1 MAKCLALAAAAVAL
15 FALPSAF
22 VPARQGAPAVSPAV
36 AAGVAAGSMALPA
49 WAYDMPDAQILLARV
64 PGGKRTKEL
73 GLVVPIPEED
83 GLTDGQIAALFVVAL
98 VGLIA
103 AVDLAKTLYFGINP
117 TKFKTAK
124 GKGSITPFMKRLIET
139 ATEQLYD
146 VVRMRPVRAATQG
159 GAVSCAWTSCPYRD
173 LSVPHLRQ
181 WSGNRNPMPGTAG
194 GAELEKMAAASNA
207 DSPNSDSSDS
217 EAERDPALPSAS
229 SLSWLPAPKKAAQA
243 AGSSQVEIDFE
254 SLGRPREKPQVV
266 GSATAWLVQPAV
278 APQVE
283 EEEQFP
289 VSLLKHPLLRSAG
302 AAGCTEVEA
311 EELESKVSRLVHI
324 TAESMQDPDWKMNS
338 LLVGQPGYMRGHA
351 VPKGVSQFDTDQW
364 NQTTLAYPTR
374 TQSRKSHINWLAQ
387 DAINKEAEHLD
398 RAAHGKLSKA
408 QTYGRYGW

>member
-1 MAKCLALAAAAVAL
+1 MSSAKLHLQRFEA
-15 FALPSAF
+15 
-22 VPARQGAPAVSPAV
+22 
-36 AAGVAAGSMALPA
+36 MALVDG
-49 WAYDMPDAQILLARV
+49 YDSDESTAGTAKRRRVVRLDKLPISRPILPVAPPLVERQPEPDA
-64 PGGKRTKEL
+64 G
-73 GLVVPIPEED
+73 
-83 GLTDGQIAALFVVAL
+83 
-98 VGLIA
+98 
-103 AVDLAKTLYFGINP
+103 
-117 TKFKTAK
+117 
-124 GKGSITPFMKRLIET
+124 
-139 ATEQLYD
+139 
-146 VVRMRPVRAATQG
+146 
-159 GAVSCAWTSCPYRD
+159 
-173 LSVPHLRQ
+173 
-181 WSGNRNPMPGTAG
+181 
-194 GAELEKMAAASNA
+194 ELEKMAAATASNA
-207 DSPNSDSSDS
+207 DSTGSSSEES
-217 EAERDPALPSAS
+217 EAEQADPAEPPSLPAS
-229 SLSWLPAPKKAAQA
+229 TLSSWLPAPKKAGQA

-302 AAGCTEVEA
+302 AAGPTEVEA
-311 EELESKVSRLVHI
+311 EELESNVSRLVHI
-324 TAESMQDPDWKMNS
+324 TADSMQDPDWKMNS